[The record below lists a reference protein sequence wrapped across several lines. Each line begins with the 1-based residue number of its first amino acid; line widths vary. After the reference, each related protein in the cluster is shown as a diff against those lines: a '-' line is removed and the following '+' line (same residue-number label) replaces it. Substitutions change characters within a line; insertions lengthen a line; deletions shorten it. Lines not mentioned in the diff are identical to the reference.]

1 MQCLAH
7 GFSRHRESFGQ
18 VALGRHGVSFVEC
31 RENVVQFG
39 AYLVMLGKSHIGCHG
54 ATTFRAVPRLSGM
67 EPPASLSHTVGSDFG
82 TASSSSNAR
91 TG

>member
-1 MQCLAH
+1 M
-7 GFSRHRESFGQ
+7 
-18 VALGRHGVSFVEC
+18 
-31 RENVVQFG
+31 VQFG

-54 ATTFRAVPRLSGM
+54 ATTFQAVEAVGM